1 VSTAEPKHS
10 PGKFRPDVE
19 GLRAIAVA
27 MVLLYHVGFGWASG
41 GFAGVDVFFV
51 ISGFLITSQLA
62 TEADATGTVSL
73 TQFYARRAKRIFP
86 AAALVLLATIGLAL
100 AFIPKTRWAE
110 IGGDVF
116 SSAAYFTNWR
126 LASRSV
132 DYLAEDSTPSPVQH
146 FWSLAVE
153 EQYYIVW
160 PLLIVGGLFV
170 ARRWLR
176 PRTILWIL
184 LGLLALPSLAYSV
197 YLTQLEPGTAYFVTP
212 TRMWELAIGGAVALG
227 AHYWPQ
233 IPPKIALALGWS
245 GLAGIV
251 VATFFVTAETA
262 WPGYAA
268 SLPTLG
274 TAAVIVGGSAAGARG
289 PVAVLGTAPFRWVGG
304 ISYSLYLWH
313 WPLILV
319 ATAALGTLPTHY
331 GLALIALSVVLA
343 WVTLKLVENPIR
355 YSSTMS
361 ANPKYALSSGL
372 NFSFLGASAGL
383 GLMLFASAGA
393 GTAGASSAKGAA
405 VLAERPRNDPAGA
418 PVDNVPW
425 MTPLPTM
432 ATQDVPDLY
441 GDGCQVGFSAS
452 KDKPCVYGRKDG
464 KLTIA
469 LVGDS
474 KIGQWLP
481 ALQILAEK
489 NDWRILVETKSA
501 CGFNSGKMIYKG
513 KPYTACFKWNRAALK
528 SLLGPNKPD
537 VVLTSQGR
545 SAVSEA
551 GASSEAE
558 PEMVAALQDW
568 WKKLQKAGV
577 KVIALA
583 DNPAPSKNVY
593 ECATEHPDKL
603 TLCAFPRNEG
613 RGTPALRQAV
623 AKTPGTSFIDLTDAI
638 CPTDKCAPVIGNVL
652 VYRQGSHLTKTY
664 VETLA
669 PRLERE
675 LKKLIKR

>member
-1 VSTAEPKHS
+1 
-10 PGKFRPDVE
+10 
-19 GLRAIAVA
+19 

-62 TEADATGTVSL
+62 KEADATGTVSL

-100 AFIPKTRWAE
+100 AFTPKTRWAE

-116 SSAAYFTNWR
+116 ASAAYFTNWR

-160 PLLIVGGLFV
+160 PLLIVLGLYV
-170 ARRWLR
+170 TRRWLR
-176 PRTILWIL
+176 PRTVLWIL
-184 LGLLALPSLAYSV
+184 LGSLALPSLAYSV
-197 YLTQLEPGTAYFVTP
+197 YLTQAEPGTAYFVTP
-212 TRMWELAIGGAVALG
+212 TRMWELALGAAAALG
-227 AHYWPQ
+227 AELW
-233 IPPKIALALGWS
+233 PKIPSRVSGAIGWG
-245 GLAGIV
+245 GLAVIV
-251 VATFFVTAETA
+251 AGTFFITVESA
-262 WPGYAA
+262 WPGYLAA
-268 SLPTLG
+268 LPTLG
-274 TAAVIVGGSAAGARG
+274 TTAVIVGGFSAGSRG

-313 WPLILV
+313 WPLIVV
-319 ATAALGTLPTHY
+319 ATSLLGGTLPTHY

-355 YSSTMS
+355 YSATMS
-361 ANPKYALSSGL
+361 SNPKYALSSGL
-372 NFSFLGASAGL
+372 NFSFLGAIAGL
-383 GLMLFASAGA
+383 SLMLFASAGS
-393 GTAGASSAKGAA
+393 GVTGAASAKGAA

-418 PVDNVPW
+418 PVDNVSW
-425 MTPLPTM
+425 MTPQPTL
-432 ATQDVPDLY
+432 ATRDVPVLY
-441 GDGCQVGFSAS
+441 DDGCQVSVSAS
-452 KDKPCVYGRKDG
+452 KNKPCVYGRKNG
-464 KLTIA
+464 KFTIA
-469 LVGDS
+469 MVGDS

-501 CGFNSGKMIYKG
+501 CAFSGGKLITKG
-513 KPYTACFKWNRAALK
+513 KPYTSCLKWNRTTLK
-528 SLLGPNKPD
+528 SLLGPEKPD

-545 SAVSEA
+545 SAVSDALGEV
-551 GASSEAE
+551 E
-558 PEMVAALQDW
+558 PEMVEALHEW
-568 WKKLQKAGV
+568 WSKLQKAGV

-583 DNPAPSKNVY
+583 DNPTPSKNVY
-593 ECATEHPDKL
+593 ECATEHPNQL
-603 TLCAFPRNEG
+603 TLCAFPRVEG
-613 RGTPALRQAV
+613 RGTPALRAAV

-652 VYRQGSHLTKTY
+652 IYRQGSHLTKTY

-675 LKKLIKR
+675 LKKIIKR